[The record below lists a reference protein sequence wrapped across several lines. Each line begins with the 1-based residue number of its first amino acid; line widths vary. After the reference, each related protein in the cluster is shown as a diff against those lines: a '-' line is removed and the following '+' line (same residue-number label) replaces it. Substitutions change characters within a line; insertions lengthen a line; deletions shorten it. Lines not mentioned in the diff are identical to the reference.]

1 MKFFRKIRFKYF
13 AEKKISK
20 YLLYALGEIILVVIG
35 ILIALAANNYNEQEK
50 AKEQS
55 TETLKEMLL
64 DLESDTTYLSKMI
77 PALSNQIDNESWLI
91 EKKQL
96 DFSDLDS
103 IKLAV
108 KNIKWTYEINDRT
121 FKNILN
127 SSGSR
132 LIGYEDLYKDISMYY
147 IQTKGKIDDNNQL
160 DFQKNIEQSD
170 FDQVINE
177 NIFID
182 NKQYDSYTGVSLN
195 IDLEQP
201 NIIGDYNKII
211 ESLKLIKTKNSLN
224 DKYARHYY
232 QYLELFF
239 CDVEAKKLIKLISES
254 VND

>member
-35 ILIALAANNYNEQEK
+35 ILIALAANNYNEQKK

-64 DLESDTTYLSKMI
+64 DLESDTTYLSNMI
-77 PALSNQIDNESWLI
+77 PALSNQIVNESWLI

-108 KNIKWTYEINDRT
+108 QNIKWT

-147 IQTKGKIDDNNQL
+147 IQTKGKIDYNNQL

-177 NIFID
+177 NVFID
-182 NKQYDSYTGVSLN
+182 NKQYDSYTGVSLS

-201 NIIGDYNKII
+201 NIIGDYTKII
-211 ESLKLIKTKNSLN
+211 ESLKLIKTKNSLH
-224 DKYARHYY
+224 DKYARHFY

>member
-35 ILIALAANNYNEQEK
+35 ILIALAANNYNEQKK

-64 DLESDTTYLSKMI
+64 DLESDTTYLSNMI
-77 PALSNQIDNESWLI
+77 PALSNQIVNESWLI

-108 KNIKWTYEINDRT
+108 QNIKWT

-147 IQTKGKIDDNNQL
+147 IQTKGKIDYNNQL

-177 NIFID
+177 NVFID
-182 NKQYDSYTGVSLN
+182 NKQYDSYTGVSLS

-201 NIIGDYNKII
+201 NIIGDYTKII

-224 DKYARHYY
+224 DKHARHNY

-239 CDVEAKKLIKLISES
+239 CDVKAKKLIKLISES